1 MNVKRANIYQLI
13 AISYGLSALIGCSG
27 CKNQNGNTTINHV
40 DSNTVKPVNSPA
52 LSAFNADSA
61 YVYTKKQV
69 DFGPRV
75 PGSEAHSKCLQF
87 LIDNLKKDGL
97 VVTVQESTAKT
108 YDGKH
113 FKFQNVIA
121 SSDTQNHSRILLCGH
136 WDTRPFADLDTI
148 DPEKPFDGADD
159 GASSAAVLL
168 EVARHLKQYPAGIGV
183 DLVFFDLEDYGQQT
197 DDDYPHMQDSW
208 ALGSQY
214 WAKNLPSNYKQQ
226 YRYGILLDMVGG
238 KNAVF
243 PMEGTSMHY
252 AADIVNKVWKLASE
266 IGYGNY
272 FTYDKTTP
280 TTDDHTYVN
289 DIANIPTID
298 IVDYR
303 METHDYPYFHHKH
316 SDNMSV
322 IDTNTLHMVGQ
333 VLMKVIYSEKSGQA
347 TPSL

>member
-1 MNVKRANIYQLI
+1 MNVKSKYLL
-13 AISYGLSALIGCSG
+13 LSLPVVFIMGCNG
-27 CKNQNGNTTINHV
+27 CKNQNGNTTINHN
-40 DSNTVKPVNSPA
+40 DTTHVNEVASPA

-75 PGSEAHSKCLQF
+75 PGTEAHSKCLQF
-87 LIDNLKKDGL
+87 LIDNLKRDGL
-97 VVTVQESTAKT
+97 NVTIQESTAKT

-113 FKFQNVIA
+113 FKFENVIA

-136 WDTRPFADLDTI
+136 WDTRPFADLDTV

-168 EVARHLKQYPAGIGV
+168 EIGRHLKQYPAGVGV

-197 DDDYPHMQDSW
+197 DDDFPHMQDSW

-214 WAKNLPSNYKQQ
+214 WAKNLSAGYAQHC
-226 YRYGILLDMVGG
+226 RFGILLDMVGG
-238 KNAVF
+238 KDAVF

-252 AADIVNKVWKLASE
+252 APDVVSKIWKIAGD

-272 FTYDKTTP
+272 FTYDKTTA

-289 DIANIPTID
+289 ELSGIPTID

-316 SDNMSV
+316 SDSMNV
-322 IDTNTLHMVGQ
+322 IDTTTLHVVGR
-333 VLMKVIYSEKSGQA
+333 VLMKVIYSEKSGQ
-347 TPSL
+347 TPQS